1 MPNPTAIKHS
11 VDSALATSLARFW
24 PHREHESSAITGL
37 LCRMGFHFWR
47 ELDLSGLDLSGLDLE
62 KEVRFCFWCS
72 KIRINKV
79 IFTPF

>member
-1 MPNPTAIKHS
+1 
-11 VDSALATSLARFW
+11 
-24 PHREHESSAITGL
+24 
-37 LCRMGFHFWR
+37 MGFHFWR